1 MLNSNDCNEEWTLP
15 EDCMV
20 LHVIVTGQPTDL
32 FLTFHFFCKTLHKG
46 FEWDLFEGIQSVCT
60 FGIPYRVFMQCNGNG
75 WYPLNK
81 YGWTLD
87 HSFPKGHYIIKYIYK
102 EIPYDSVGQPP
113 SLSTFASIVLR
124 THLLTTLI
132 PPGIRDLVG
141 VHRHSV
147 IGTGLETDPPTCN
160 LETCAYQKT
169 IEKLKYKL
177 TVNGL

>member
-46 FEWDLFEGIQSVCT
+46 FEWDLFDGIQSVCT
-60 FGIPYRVFMQCNGNG
+60 FGIP
-75 WYPLNK
+75 
-81 YGWTLD
+81 
-87 HSFPKGHYIIKYIYK
+87 YK

-132 PPGIRDLVG
+132 PPGIRDRVG

-147 IGTGLETDPPTCN
+147 IGTGLESDPPTCN